1 MSITLRQLRYFVAA
15 AELGQLSRAAMELNI
30 SQSAVTIAIRDLE
43 QAVGR
48 QLLQRGPQGVDLT
61 DAGRRFLEHSYAI
74 LAGVDEA
81 LRATNNESAIE
92 SSVRVAASYT
102 LLGYFLPYH
111 LQRIATLYPGLSIR
125 LHEARRD
132 EIEEGL
138 LADRYDIAVLL
149 ADNVASSG
157 LAVERIFA
165 STRRLWVA
173 SNHPLLEK
181 RSVTF
186 ADVAKEPFIMLTVD
200 EAADTAMRYWSKTD
214 YQPHVIL
221 QTSSVEAVRSMVANG
236 SGVAILSDMVYRP
249 WSLEGKRIETI
260 TLANPVPSMA
270 GGIAHARDREIT
282 PGMRVFLDYF
292 RETFNSPYLPHA
304 ALRQSR
310 TAAR

>member
-1 MSITLRQLRYFVAA
+1 MTVLFVILIPACD
-15 AELGQLSRAAMELNI
+15 Q
-30 SQSAVTIAIRDLE
+30 
-43 QAVGR
+43 
-48 QLLQRGPQGVDLT
+48 
-61 DAGRRFLEHSYAI
+61 FAI

-81 LRATNNESAIE
+81 LRVTNNESAIE

-173 SNHPLLEK
+173 SNHSLLEK

-260 TLANPVPSMA
+260 TLANPALQWRAASHTHATERSRPACASSSITSARPS
-270 GGIAHARDREIT
+270 IRPI
-282 PGMRVFLDYF
+282 FLT
-292 RETFNSPYLPHA
+292 RPCV
-304 ALRQSR
+304 SR
-310 TAAR
+310 AQRHVRPASGHHQRH